1 MRVEIVEGPKRP
13 QPRVSRLPEQYSQPN
28 DQCQVWNTH
37 SLECTLKPAVYI
49 RLDSDLLNKAIL
61 SSGD

>member
-49 RLDSDLLNKAIL
+49 RLDSDL
-61 SSGD
+61 